1 MSKKEF
7 AAREHTMNI
16 VRKQLLYRVFAL
28 ALLLTIGQVSC
39 APVRDRDLKST
50 EPESVGLTWR
60 ECAISQGFDWRQAE
74 DCFGHPMP
82 LWGKVE
88 EGTFGHRVGLENI
101 QLTIGQDAYEASLN
115 GGIVGKEKYTL
126 YRNGKAI
133 RSLYGEFSTYSPNI
147 SLQNIGGK
155 AVWEFSDGRTAT
167 VVCDDLDIR
176 QVYSV
181 DKAYRPYGLGER
193 LILVGEKDGKY
204 FVIYDGWKV
213 GPDFE
218 EVVIAY
224 CCEPVMWSVQHGQG
238 KYLFWG
244 SRDGQW
250 YVVEI
255 ALREA

>member
-1 MSKKEF
+1 
-7 AAREHTMNI
+7 MNV
-16 VRKQLLYRVFAL
+16 VRKHPVNRVFVL

-39 APVRDRDLKST
+39 APVRGPVLEST
-50 EPESVGLTWR
+50 EPESVGLTWQ

-74 DCFGHPMP
+74 DCFGHAMP
-82 LWGKVE
+82 LWGEGE
-88 EGTFGHRVGLENI
+88 EGRFGRRIGLENI
-101 QLTIGQDAYEASLN
+101 QLTIGPDVYEASLK
-115 GGIVGKEKYTL
+115 GGILGKEKYAL
-126 YRNGKAI
+126 YRNGKAV
-133 RSLYGEFSTYSPNI
+133 RSLYGEFNTYSPNI
-147 SLQNIGGK
+147 SLQNLGGK
-155 AVWEFSDGRTAT
+155 AVWEFSDGSTAT
-167 VVCDDLDIR
+167 VVYDDLDIR
-176 QVYSV
+176 QVYNV
-181 DKAYRPYGLGER
+181 DKACRPYGLDEK

-218 EVVIAY
+218 EIVIAY
-224 CCEPVMWSVQHGQG
+224 CCEPVMWSVQYGQG

>member
-1 MSKKEF
+1 
-7 AAREHTMNI
+7 MNA
-16 VRKQLLYRVFAL
+16 VRKYPVNRVFAL

-39 APVRDRDLKST
+39 ASVRDRDLKST
-50 EPESVGLTWR
+50 EPESVGLTWQ
-60 ECAISQGFDWRQAE
+60 ECAISQGFDWKQAE
-74 DCFGHPMP
+74 DCFGHAML
-82 LWGKVE
+82 LWGKEE
-88 EGTFGHRVGLENI
+88 EGRFGHRVGLESI
-101 QLTIGQDAYEASLN
+101 QLTVGPDEYEASLDW
-115 GGIVGKEKYTL
+115 GIVQNVKYTL

-133 RSLYGEFSTYSPNI
+133 RSLYGDYSTYSPNI
-147 SLQNIGGK
+147 SLQNLGGK
-155 AVWEFSDGRTAT
+155 AVWEFCDGRTAT
-167 VVCDDLDIR
+167 VVHDDLDIR
-176 QVYSV
+176 QVYNV
-181 DKAYRPYGLGER
+181 DRAYRPYGLDEK

-218 EVVIAY
+218 EIVIAY
-224 CCEPVMWSVQHGQG
+224 CCEPVMWSVQYGQG